1 MPDPLIPRAHLFGN
15 PNRSG
20 GTISPDG
27 RHLAWVAPLD
37 GVMNVWV
44 APLADPGA
52 ARSVTHDAGRGV
64 RNYYWA
70 YDGRHLV

>member
-1 MPDPLIPRAHLFGN
+1 MPDSLIPRAHLFGN

-27 RHLAWVAPLD
+27 LHLAWVAPLE

-44 APLADPGA
+44 APLEAPDE
-52 ARSVTHDAGRGV
+52 ARPVTHDAGRGV
-64 RNYYWA
+64 PNYY
-70 YDGRHLV
+70 